1 MTAVN
6 TNDPIYVLVAEP
18 LPIVRNGLVTLLSQ
32 ITTVHVHAAQ
42 VSNPQ
47 TLRSLMAVRPFDFL
61 FVSPNFGGSFDLQAF
76 RLQYPKVTCIAII
89 SSLHQMA
96 TAGTYG
102 SSITIFDTEQRIA
115 ELLRKREPKEEL
127 SPDNV
132 SPDVLSTRE
141 KEIVACLAKGM
152 SNKEVA
158 ERLYLSV
165 YTVMTH
171 RRNICHKLHI
181 HSVSGL
187 TIYALANKLIDL

>member
-1 MTAVN
+1 MTAVD
-6 TNDPIYVLVAEP
+6 TTDPIYVLVAEP

-32 ITTVHVHAAQ
+32 ITSVHVHAAQ

-61 FVSPNFGGSFDLQAF
+61 FVSPDFGGTFDLPAF
-76 RLQYPKVTCIAII
+76 RIQYPKVVCVAIV
-89 SSLHQMA
+89 SSLQQMA
-96 TAGTYG
+96 AADTFGH
-102 SSITIFDTEQRIA
+102 SISIFDTPQRIA
-115 ELLRKREPKEEL
+115 ELLRKKEPKEPATTD
-127 SPDNV
+127 SV
-132 SPDVLSTRE
+132 SPDVLSARE

-158 ERLYLSV
+158 QRLYLSV